1 MCGSRLDICD
11 VLGDRPPTPTPTPTP
26 PNRSSPLPLRFFKPR
41 ELGLLFWGLKEM
53 DRRVFASL
61 SAASPGDR
69 AVSEDGE
76 RTPRVRPRAA
86 RRPRAPRPGRSS
98 SGERERDRDLWRRAW
113 ERVKAAEAT
122 EGEVAPPPP
131 SAPPW
136 ASGWS
141 AAPTGWAARCFH
153 LLKKFMARA
162 ASPWCMSELMEDEDD
177 GAPMEAEAEAEDTD
191 AEDEVEAEAEAE
203 AENPKA
209 PAPDA

>member
-11 VLGDRPPTPTPTPTP
+11 VLGDRPPTP

-61 SAASPGDR
+61 SAASPGER
-69 AVSEDGE
+69 TVSEDGE

-86 RRPRAPRPGRSS
+86 RRPRTPRGRSS

-113 ERVKAAEAT
+113 ERVKAAEAA

-131 SAPPW
+131 SALPS

-141 AAPTGWAARCFH
+141 AAPTAWAARCFH
-153 LLKKFMARA
+153 LLKKFMARE
-162 ASPWCMSELMEDEDD
+162 ASRWCMSELMEDEDD
-177 GAPMEAEAEAEDTD
+177 GAPMEADAVAEDTD
-191 AEDEVEAEAEAE
+191 AEDEADAEAEAE